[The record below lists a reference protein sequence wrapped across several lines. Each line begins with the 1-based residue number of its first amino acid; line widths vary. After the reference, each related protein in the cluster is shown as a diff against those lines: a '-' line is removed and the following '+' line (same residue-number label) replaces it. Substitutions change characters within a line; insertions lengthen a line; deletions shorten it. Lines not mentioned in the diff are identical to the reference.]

1 MTTTDYISVEALI
14 SYIENKQAEYKIEF
28 DRAIKYFTL
37 NSEYYEGMIDSPV
50 RSSVWDSVRISVWD
64 SVRISVGNFV
74 MISVDSFVRS
84 SVRSS
89 VGISVENSL
98 SELIQEIN

>member
-37 NSEYYEGMIDSPV
+37 NSEYYEGMIDSLGELEKNI
-50 RSSVWDSVRISVWD
+50 DSMKV
-64 SVRISVGNFV
+64 
-74 MISVDSFVRS
+74 
-84 SVRSS
+84 
-89 VGISVENSL
+89 SL
-98 SELIQEIN
+98 

>member
-50 RSSVWDSVRISVWD
+50 RSSVWDSVRISV
-64 SVRISVGNFV
+64 GNFV